1 MVDPIQA
8 LTEAQRRASEL
19 AAEAFAGIIRASTAA
34 ITQPEDAYQRIMTLI
49 GAVGDLAASTTK
61 PLEAV
66 IANQRTLSSA
76 MANFAAL
83 QADMAE
89 VVGQLAASHAAVL
102 DAMEALAGPI
112 LVVSDL
118 IRSDPAVKKAQQKAQ
133 SSQE

>member
-8 LTEAQRRASEL
+8 LTDAQRRAAAL
-19 AAEAFAGIIRASTAA
+19 AAEALSSAKRAGTAA
-34 ITQPEDAYQRIMTLI
+34 ITQPEDAYQRIMSLLS
-49 GAVGDLAASTTK
+49 AVGDLAASSTK
-61 PLEAV
+61 PIEAV

-102 DAMEALAGPI
+102 DAMEALAGPA

-118 IRSDPAVKKAQQKAQ
+118 IRSDPAVKKAQSKAKGD
-133 SSQE
+133 

>member
-8 LTEAQRRASEL
+8 LTEAQRKATEL
-19 AAEAFAGIIRASTAA
+19 AAEAFNSARRAGTAA
-34 ITQPEDAYQRIMTLI
+34 ITQPEESYQRIMMLI
-49 GAVGDLAASTTK
+49 SAIGDLAASSTK
-61 PLEAV
+61 PIEAV

-102 DAMEALAGPI
+102 DAMEALAGPA

-118 IRSDPAVKKAQQKAQ
+118 IRSDPAVKKAQKKAKA
-133 SSQE
+133 EE

>member
-8 LTEAQRRASEL
+8 LSDAQRRASEL
-19 AAEAFAGIIRASTAA
+19 AAEAFNGVRRGATAA
-34 ITQPEDAYQRIMTLI
+34 ITQPEDAYQRIMTLL
-49 GAVGDLAASTTK
+49 GAVGDLAAASTK

-66 IANQRTLSSA
+66 IANQRALSSA

-102 DAMEALAGPI
+102 DAMETLAGPV

-118 IRSDPAVKKAQQKAQ
+118 IRSDPAVKKAQQRAKSAD
-133 SSQE
+133 S

>member
-8 LTEAQRRASEL
+8 LTDAQRKATEL
-19 AAEAFAGIIRASTAA
+19 AAEAINSARRAGAAA
-34 ITQPEDAYQRIMTLI
+34 ITQPEDAYQRMMTLI
-49 GAVGDLAASTTK
+49 GAIGDLAASSTK
-61 PLEAV
+61 PIEAV

-83 QADMAE
+83 QADLAE

-102 DAMEALAGPI
+102 DAMEALAGPA

-118 IRSDPAVKKAQQKAQ
+118 IRSDPAVKKAQQKTKADD
-133 SSQE
+133 

>member
-8 LTEAQRRASEL
+8 LTEAQRRATEL
-19 AAEAFAGIIRASTAA
+19 AAEALNGVRRAGTAA
-34 ITQPEDAYQRIMTLI
+34 ITQPEDAYQRIMTLL
-49 GAVGDLAASTTK
+49 GAVGDLAASSTK
-61 PLEAV
+61 PIEAV
-66 IANQRTLSSA
+66 LANQRTLSSA

-102 DAMEALAGPI
+102 DAMEALAGPA

-118 IRSDPAVKKAQQKAQ
+118 IRTDPAVKKAQQKAK
-133 SSQE
+133 SED

>member
-1 MVDPIQA
+1 MADPIQA
-8 LTEAQRRASEL
+8 LSDAQRRASEL
-19 AAEAFAGIIRASTAA
+19 AAGAFAGFKKAGSVA
-34 ITQPEDAYQRIMTLI
+34 IGQPDEAYQRFVALI
-49 GAVGDLAASTTK
+49 GAMGDLAAMSTK

-66 IANQRTLSSA
+66 LANQRAVSNA

-102 DAMEALAGPI
+102 DAMEALASPL

-118 IRSDPAVKKAQQKAQ
+118 MRQDAAAK
-133 SSQE
+133 E

>member
-8 LTEAQRRASEL
+8 LTDAQRRATEL
-19 AAEAFAGIIRASTAA
+19 AADAFNSVRRASTAA

-49 GAVGDLAASTTK
+49 GAVGDLAASSTK
-61 PLEAV
+61 PIEMV

-102 DAMEALAGPI
+102 DAMEALAGPA

-118 IRSDPAVKKAQQKAQ
+118 IRSDPAVKKAQQKAKGE
-133 SSQE
+133 S

>member
-8 LTEAQRRASEL
+8 LTEAQRRATEL
-19 AAEAFAGIIRASTAA
+19 AAEALGNIRRASTAA
-34 ITQPEDAYQRIMTLI
+34 ITQPEDAYQRILTLLS
-49 GAVGDLAASTTK
+49 AVGDLAASSTK
-61 PLEAV
+61 PIEAV

-89 VVGQLAASHAAVL
+89 VLGQVAASHAAVL
-102 DAMEALAGPI
+102 DAMEALAGPA

-118 IRSDPAVKKAQQKAQ
+118 IRSDPTVRKAQQRAK
-133 SSQE
+133 SDG

>member
-8 LTEAQRRASEL
+8 LSDAQRRATEL
-19 AAEAFAGIIRASTAA
+19 AAEAFNGVRRGIS
-34 ITQPEDAYQRIMTLI
+34 QPEDAYQRIMTLL
-49 GAVGDLAASTTK
+49 GAVGDLAAASTK

-66 IANQRTLSSA
+66 IANQRALSSA

-102 DAMEALAGPI
+102 DAMEALAGPV

-118 IRSDPAVKKAQQKAQ
+118 IRSDPAVKKAQQRSK
-133 SSQE
+133 SDD